1 MLVRVVPSLTH
12 GRCFLCPGYETG
24 INTIEASTIF
34 IFSFGSNF
42 HSIIA
47 CRFYAL
53 FTLISFVSSSHCF
66 SQICKLQFD
75 QRAFAS
81 FFRTMKKAFDQTVR
95 DIKRGVNKKVLK
107 VPSIEQKVLDATSNE
122 LWGPHGSLLADIAMA
137 SRNQYEY
144 QMIMS
149 VIWKR
154 MNDTGKNWRHVYKGL
169 TVLEYLVANG
179 SERVIDEIRE
189 RSYHIKSLSDFQY
202 LDHTGRD
209 QGNNVRKKSQNL
221 LALVNDK
228 ERIQEVREKAAANW
242 DKFHNTSGSA
252 KYRPGSYPGAGGYD
266 DNRYEGR
273 YGSRDED
280 RNGDGY
286 GRERDIGY
294 QYGEE
299 RYGRDQHR
307 DDEYRGRRSVDG
319 DSYSRRSR
327 SSDRDRERA
336 YEYDGPYSSRES
348 NAKGEDQSHDGRQ
361 FEQKSPEQNL
371 GVPPS
376 YEDAVADGRSPIN
389 SERDGETKSVSPTP
403 VTTSHETA
411 VSSSPL
417 AATAVAP
424 PPVAAT
430 PPPAATPDNETNG
443 FDEFDPRG
451 SFSSFPAALPP
462 TSVGPETDLF
472 GSSSDPFSLNSLALV
487 PVADPASEA
496 DAFTNSNQPSQ
507 TFLAS
512 SSAGGHNQPFD
523 DPFGDGPFRA
533 VSSTDGYSAPPQST
547 SATSLSVETP
557 QLAASMPNSANN
569 FGYGGGFDQNIDI
582 LADLLPPPG
591 PSQAGFQAPP
601 GQQTSKPSFQ
611 GGQPTLNQDSLP
623 PPQQGFPPQTGQF
636 MPQPGFAPHGGQPS
650 GIGGFPSQMGSGY
663 PGSNG
668 QQHQGLYGGIEP
680 HVSSAPVQPV
690 AQVTATSSFYQQPQ
704 AQSGS
709 ALTASTG
716 ALVTVPQEP
725 AKFETKSTVW
735 ADTLTRGLV
744 NLNIA
749 GSKAN
754 PLSDIGVDFEA
765 LNRKEKRMEKPSAT
779 LITSNTT
786 MGKAMGSGSGLG
798 RANAGALRPQP
809 NPMMGPSM
817 AAPGAG
823 AAPGYGAGYGG
834 MNQPMGQFQMQPP
847 SGGYL
852 PPGTYNP
859 MIGRGGGGYGQQP
872 YGGYR

>member
-1 MLVRVVPSLTH
+1 
-12 GRCFLCPGYETG
+12 
-24 INTIEASTIF
+24 
-34 IFSFGSNF
+34 
-42 HSIIA
+42 
-47 CRFYAL
+47 
-53 FTLISFVSSSHCF
+53 
-66 SQICKLQFD
+66 
-75 QRAFAS
+75 
-81 FFRTMKKAFDQTVR
+81 MKKAFDQTVR

-137 SRNQYEY
+137 SRNHHEY

-149 VIWKR
+149 IVWKR

-189 RSYHIKSLSDFQY
+189 HSYQIKSLSDFQY

-209 QGNNVRKKSQNL
+209 QGNNVRKKSQSL

-228 ERIQEVREKAAANW
+228 EKLQEVREKAAANW
-242 DKFHNTSGSA
+242 DKFHNTLGSA

-286 GRERDIGY
+286 GRERDGGY
-294 QYGEE
+294 RYGEE
-299 RYGRDQHR
+299 RYDRDQYR

-319 DSYSRRSR
+319 DSYGRRSR

-376 YEDAVADGRSPIN
+376 YEDAVAGGRSPIN
-389 SERDGETKSVSPTP
+389 SERDGETKSVSPPP
-403 VTTSHETA
+403 VTTSQDTT
-411 VSSSPL
+411 VSSSPQV
-417 AATAVAP
+417 APAVAP
-424 PPVAAT
+424 SPVAAT
-430 PPPAATPDNETNG
+430 HLPATTPNNGTNG

-451 SFSSFPAALPP
+451 SFGSFPAAP
-462 TSVGPETDLF
+462 TTSGGTETDLF

-487 PVADPASEA
+487 PVTIPASEA
-496 DAFTNSNQPSQ
+496 DALTNSNPPGQ
-507 TFLAS
+507 TFVAS
-512 SSAGGHNQPFD
+512 SSASSPNQPFD

-533 VSSTDGYSAPPQST
+533 VSSTDGFSAPPQST
-547 SATSLSVETP
+547 SAASLSVEAP
-557 QLAASMPNSANN
+557 QSAAPMPNSANN
-569 FGYGGGFDQNIDI
+569 FGYAGGFDQNIDI
-582 LADLLPPPG
+582 LADLLPPSQTG
-591 PSQAGFQAPP
+591 FPSETGFSSQPNQTSFQSSFP
-601 GQQTSKPSFQ
+601 GQPGQPSFQ
-611 GGQPTLNQDSLP
+611 GGQPTANQDSQP
-623 PPQQGFPPQTGQF
+623 PPQQGFPPQGDQF
-636 MPQPGFAPHGGQPS
+636 MSQPGFPPHGGQTT
-650 GIGGFPSQMGSGY
+650 GLGGFPSQMGPGY

-668 QQHQGLYGGIEP
+668 QPAGQGNFYGGFEP
-680 HVSSAPVQPV
+680 HVSSALVQPV

-704 AQSGS
+704 VQSGS
-709 ALTASTG
+709 ALNASTG

-749 GSKAN
+749 GSKTN

-779 LITSNTT
+779 AVTSNTT
-786 MGKAMGSGSGLG
+786 MGKAMGSGSGIG
-798 RANAGALRPQP
+798 RAGAGALRPQP
-809 NPMMGPSM
+809 KGPSM
-817 AAPGAG
+817 AAPVAG
-823 AAPGYGAGYGG
+823 AAPSYGG
-834 MNQPMGQFQMQPP
+834 MNQPMGQFQMQA
-847 SGGYL
+847 GYP

-859 MIGRGGGGYGQQP
+859 MMGRGGGYGQQP